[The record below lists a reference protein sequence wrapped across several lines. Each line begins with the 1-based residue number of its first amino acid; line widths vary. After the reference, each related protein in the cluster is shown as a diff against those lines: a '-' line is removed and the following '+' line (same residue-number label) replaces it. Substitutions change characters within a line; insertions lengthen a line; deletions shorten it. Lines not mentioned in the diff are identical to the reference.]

1 MHNHLT
7 ESDLTKS
14 IPMSQMSQSEI
25 LFEHIANAGVIT
37 LNKPKTLNAVTYS
50 MVKLLHAQL
59 IEWEHDPSI
68 KQVIIKAAAG
78 RAFSAGGDIRDLYE
92 RGIVGQ
98 PHLQFFW
105 DEYLLNA
112 YIKSYPKPYIALI
125 DGIVMGGG
133 VGVSFHGS
141 HRVAGDNISFAM
153 PEVGIGFFPDVGGS
167 YFLPR
172 LPGETGLYLA
182 LTGNRIKKDDC
193 LWSGLATHYC
203 PSDDLAALEMALCEC
218 DDVET
223 ILSRHQSDIS
233 ECEISHRQADIDQ
246 AFSASSLSE
255 IFQRLTEMSKRD
267 AEGRAEW
274 AEKILNT
281 MRAKS
286 PTSIEIAFRQMRDG
300 RKLSMPQCMQLE
312 YRIVSRVL
320 SGTEFYEGIRT
331 AIIDKDGAPRWT
343 PNSIEAIDHSV
354 IDDVFTPLAGEQ
366 GTIGGELDLIGVSG
380 K

>member
-1 MHNHLT
+1 
-7 ESDLTKS
+7 
-14 IPMSQMSQSEI
+14 MSQSEI
-25 LFEHIANAGVIT
+25 LFHQTANAGVIT
-37 LNKPKTLNAVTYS
+37 LNRPKTLNAVTYS
-50 MVKLLHAQL
+50 MIKLLQAQL

-68 KQVIIKAAAG
+68 KQVIIKAAPG

-92 RGIVGQ
+92 RGIAGN

-105 DEYLLNA
+105 DEYRLNA

-133 VGVSFHGS
+133 VGVSFRGS
-141 HRVAGDNISFAM
+141 HRVAGDDISFAM

-193 LWSGLATHYC
+193 LWSGLATHSC
-203 PSDDLAALEMALCEC
+203 PSDELAALENALCEC

-223 ILSRHQSDIS
+223 VLTGYQSDVGKCDLSR
-233 ECEISHRQADIDQ
+233 RKKDIDQ
-246 AFSASSLSE
+246 AFSASTLSDILRHLQE
-255 IFQRLTEMSKRD
+255 ISNSGAGD
-267 AEGRAEW
+267 RAEW
-274 AEKILNT
+274 AEKTLNT

-286 PTSIEIAFRQMRDG
+286 PTSMEVAFRQMREG
-300 RKLSMPQCMQLE
+300 RALSMQQCMQLE

-320 SGTEFYEGIRT
+320 SGTEFYEGIRA
-331 AIIDKDGAPRWT
+331 AIIDKDGTPGWT
-343 PNSIEAIDHSV
+343 PNSIEAIDYKM
-354 IDDVFTPLAGEQ
+354 IDNIFAPLPGAQ
-366 GTIGGELDLIGVSG
+366 GTIGGELVL

>member
-1 MHNHLT
+1 
-7 ESDLTKS
+7 
-14 IPMSQMSQSEI
+14 MSQSEI

-50 MVKLLHAQL
+50 MVKLLQAQL
-59 IEWEHDPSI
+59 IEWEHNPSI
-68 KQVIIKAAAG
+68 KRVIIKGAPG

-92 RGIVGQ
+92 RGIAGN

-105 DEYLLNA
+105 DEYRLNA

-172 LPGETGLYLA
+172 LPGEVGQYLA

-203 PSDDLAALEMALCEC
+203 PSEDLAVLEKELCEC

-223 ILSRHQSDIS
+223 VLEQYRSKVADCDLS
-233 ECEISHRQADIDQ
+233 ERQIDIDQ
-246 AFSASSLSE
+246 VFSQPTLSDV
-255 IFQRLTEMSKRD
+255 FRFLQEMSNDNGEDRSQ
-267 AEGRAEW
+267 W
-274 AEKILNT
+274 AEKVLNT

-286 PTSIEIAFRQMRDG
+286 PASMEIAFRQMREG
-300 RKLSMPQCMQLE
+300 RKLSMPECMQLE

-320 SGTEFYEGIRT
+320 SGSEFYEGIRA
-331 AIIDKDGAPRWT
+331 AIIDKDGAPRWA
-343 PNSIEAIDHSV
+343 PNSIEAVDHNL
-354 IDDVFTPLAGEQ
+354 IDDVFAPLGGAP
-366 GTIGGELDLIGVSG
+366 GTISGELVI

>member
-1 MHNHLT
+1 
-7 ESDLTKS
+7 
-14 IPMSQMSQSEI
+14 MSQSEI

-37 LNKPKTLNAVTYS
+37 LNIPKTLNAVTYS
-50 MVKLLHAQL
+50 MVKLLQAQL
-59 IEWEHDPSI
+59 IDWEHDPSV
-68 KQVIIKAAAG
+68 KQVIIKAAPG

-92 RGIVGQ
+92 RGIAGN

-105 DEYLLNA
+105 DEYRLNA

-141 HRVAGDNISFAM
+141 HRVAGDSISFAM

-182 LTGNRIKKDDC
+182 LTGNRIKKEDC

-203 PSDDLAALEMALCEC
+203 PSDGLAALEAALCEC
-218 DDVET
+218 DDVEAVLAKHQSNESECD
-223 ILSRHQSDIS
+223 LSR
-233 ECEISHRQADIDQ
+233 RQADIDQ
-246 AFSASSLSE
+246 AFSASALSDV
-255 IFQRLTEMSKRD
+255 FRRLQEMSNDQTGDRS
-267 AEGRAEW
+267 EW
-274 AEKILNT
+274 AKKTLST

-286 PTSIEIAFRQMRDG
+286 PTSMEIAFCQMREG
-300 RKLSMPQCMQLE
+300 RKLSMPQCMLLE

-320 SGTEFYEGIRT
+320 SGTEFYEGIRA
-331 AIIDKDGAPRWT
+331 AIIDKDGAPGWT
-343 PNSIEAIDHSV
+343 PNTIEAIDHAL
-354 IDDVFTPLAGEQ
+354 IDEVFAPLGGAQ
-366 GTIGGELDLIGVSG
+366 GTIGGELVI

>member
-1 MHNHLT
+1 
-7 ESDLTKS
+7 
-14 IPMSQMSQSEI
+14 MSQSEI
-25 LFEHIANAGVIT
+25 LFQHIANAGVIT

-50 MVKLLHAQL
+50 MVKRLQAQL

-68 KQVIIKAAAG
+68 KQVIIKAAPG

-92 RGIVGQ
+92 RGIAGN

-105 DEYLLNA
+105 DEYRLNA

-193 LWSGLATHYC
+193 LWSGLATHSC
-203 PSDDLAALEMALCEC
+203 PSVELTALEYALCEC
-218 DDVET
+218 DDVEAVLAKYQPNVPECE
-223 ILSRHQSDIS
+223 LSRRLVDIN
-233 ECEISHRQADIDQ
+233 Q
-246 AFSASSLSE
+246 AFSASTLNDV
-255 IFQRLTEMSKRD
+255 FQKLMGMTSIEAKDRR
-267 AEGRAEW
+267 EW
-274 AEKILNT
+274 ADKTLNT
-281 MRAKS
+281 MRTKS
-286 PTSIEIAFRQMRDG
+286 PTSMEVAFRQMREG
-300 RKLSMPQCMQLE
+300 RSLTMQQCMQLE
-312 YRIVSRVL
+312 YRIVARVL
-320 SGTEFYEGIRT
+320 SGSEFYEGIRA
-331 AIIDKDGAPRWT
+331 AIIDKDGAPNWT
-343 PNSIEAIDHSV
+343 PNSTEAID
-354 IDDVFTPLAGEQ
+354 DDKIENIFALLPGAK
-366 GTIGGELDLIGVSG
+366 GTIGGELVF

>member
-1 MHNHLT
+1 MT
-7 ESDLTKS
+7 
-14 IPMSQMSQSEI
+14 QSEI
-25 LFEHIANAGVIT
+25 LFEHVTNAGVIT

-59 IEWEHDPSI
+59 IEWENDPSI
-68 KQVIIKAAAG
+68 KQVIIKAAPG

-92 RGIVGQ
+92 RGITGN

-105 DEYLLNA
+105 DEYRLNA

-141 HRVAGDNISFAM
+141 HQVAGDKISFAM

-182 LTGNRIKKDDC
+182 LTGNRIMKEDC

-203 PSDDLAALEMALCEC
+203 PTDGLVALEEALCQC
-218 DDVET
+218 DDVE
-223 ILSRHQSDIS
+223 IILAQYQSEVRECDLSR
-233 ECEISHRQADIDQ
+233 RQIDIDQ
-246 AFSASSLSE
+246 AFSALKLSE
-255 IFQRLTEMSKRD
+255 IFRHLQEMSISETEDRSK
-267 AEGRAEW
+267 W
-274 AEKILNT
+274 ADKTLNT

-286 PTSIEIAFRQMRDG
+286 PTSMEIAFRQMREG
-300 RKLSMPQCMQLE
+300 RKLSMQQCMQLE

-320 SGTEFYEGIRT
+320 TGTEFYEGIRA
-331 AIIDKDGAPRWT
+331 AIIDKDSAPRWT
-343 PNSIEAIDHSV
+343 PNSIEAIDPAE
-354 IDDVFTPLAGEQ
+354 IDDVFASLGGTQ
-366 GTIGGELDLIGVSG
+366 GSIDGELDIIGG
-380 K
+380 HKK